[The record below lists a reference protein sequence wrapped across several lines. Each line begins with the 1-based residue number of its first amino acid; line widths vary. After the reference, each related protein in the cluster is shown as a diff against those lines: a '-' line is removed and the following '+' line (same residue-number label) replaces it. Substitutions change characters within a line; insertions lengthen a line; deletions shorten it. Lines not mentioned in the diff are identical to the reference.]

1 MATHLYGGKMN
12 AFARALM
19 FTAVLL
25 GGCRATRDVAVTSY
39 HVTRDVAVGSY
50 RVATAPVHYA
60 LRRSRGDAS
69 TTDATAAETIESD
82 VTQPGHPVAESEV
95 ASARQEQ
102 PRIERDRVSSP
113 RSTAAPRVARK
124 ETTQSKTTPSSSAP
138 ASSAQPEFPTAELVP
153 GKPGYVVSPFD
164 SSGRYVDVSGYT
176 SGSKVKDPWTNKIFI
191 VP

>member
-1 MATHLYGGKMN
+1 MN
-12 AFARALM
+12 SFGRALI
-19 FTAVLL
+19 FAAVLL
-25 GGCRATRDVAVTSY
+25 SGCRATRDVAVTSY

-69 TTDATAAETIESD
+69 TTDATATETIESD

-95 ASARQEQ
+95 PSARQQ
-102 PRIERDRVSSP
+102 QSRIESDRVSSP
-113 RSTAAPRVARK
+113 RSTTAPRVARK
-124 ETTQSKTTPSSSAP
+124 ETTQSKPSSSSR
-138 ASSAQPEFPTAELVP
+138 ASSTEVEFPTAKLVA

-176 SGSKVKDPWTNKIFI
+176 SGSKVKDPWTDKIFI

>member
-1 MATHLYGGKMN
+1 MN
-12 AFARALM
+12 AFVWALM

-25 GGCRATRDVAVTSY
+25 GGCRATKDVAVSSY

-60 LRRSRGDAS
+60 LRRHREDAASREVAS
-69 TTDATAAETIESD
+69 IETTESD
-82 VTQPGHPVAESEV
+82 VTQPGQPIPSSEV
-95 ASARQEQ
+95 ASAQQPQ
-102 PRIERDRVSSP
+102 PRIERERVSSP

-124 ETTQSKTTPSSSAP
+124 EATQSKPKPSPFPTTSSAE
-138 ASSAQPEFPTAELVP
+138 AEFPTAKLVP

-164 SSGRYVDVSGYT
+164 SSGRYVDVSGYA
-176 SGSKVKDPWTNKIFI
+176 SGSKVKDPWTDKIFI

>member
-1 MATHLYGGKMN
+1 MKTLERKS
-12 AFARALM
+12 
-19 FTAVLL
+19 LL
-25 GGCRATRDVAVTSY
+25 AAILLVGCGTTRDVAVTSY

-69 TTDATAAETIESD
+69 TTTSTATIESD
-82 VTQPGHPVAESEV
+82 VTEPGHPVAESEV
-95 ASARQEQ
+95 ASAPQRQ
-102 PRIERDRVSSP
+102 PRIESDRVSTP
-113 RSTAAPRVARK
+113 PSTATPRVARK
-124 ETTQSKTTPSSSAP
+124 QTTQATQSKPKPSSSSE
-138 ASSAQPEFPTAELVP
+138 ASSGQAEFPTAKLVP
-153 GKPGYVVSPFD
+153 GKPEYVISPFD